1 MLETVAKA
9 VLIVVSP
16 FLVLRMDCA
25 TSLAPRQ
32 LLKGDGLHKYGRLCD
47 LFGVAAE
54 VLSGAVRW
62 RWSDELNCRGV
73 ESQFASIR
81 SAARP
86 QTNSLGQATPE
97 RRRGCPATIK
107 SGLQEIRELI
117 AFSVGKSRP
126 DDSWM
131 LGCYECC
138 GSFNTQRTVSRAI
151 SSSSSVGMT

>member
-16 FLVLRMDCA
+16 FLVLRKDCA

-62 RWSDELNCRGV
+62 RWSDELNCRRV

-86 QTNSLGQATPE
+86 QTNSQACRSFATPVLCLA
-97 RRRGCPATIK
+97 RSSAT
-107 SGLQEIRELI
+107 R
-117 AFSVGKSRP
+117 FSR
-126 DDSWM
+126 
-131 LGCYECC
+131 L
-138 GSFNTQRTVSRAI
+138 ALA
-151 SSSSSVGMT
+151 